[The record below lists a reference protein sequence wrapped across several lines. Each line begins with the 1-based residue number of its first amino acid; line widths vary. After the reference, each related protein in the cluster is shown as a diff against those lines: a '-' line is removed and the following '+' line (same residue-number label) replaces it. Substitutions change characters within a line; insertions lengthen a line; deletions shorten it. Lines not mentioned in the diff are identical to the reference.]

1 MPSPL
6 RLPPLAAAVLAAGL
20 LLGAVPAAA
29 QAPSSPTSGWDATLA
44 AARGKTVFWNAWAGD
59 PRINDYI
66 GWVGGRV
73 RERFGIDLRHV
84 KVTDTADVVSRVL
97 AEKAAGKDRGGSVDL
112 VWINGENFAA
122 MKENGLLYGPFVDR
136 LPNAA
141 LIDTVGKPTTTVD
154 FTIPT
159 EGLEAPWGMAQ
170 FVFVHESEE
179 VADPPRSAAALLDW
193 TERNPGRFTYPSPP
207 DFIGSTFLKQM
218 LVEVTPDP
226 ARLQR
231 PADDGDF
238 DRVTEPLWSFLDRLH
253 PNLAR
258 GGRTFPA
265 TGPALKQMLADGE
278 VAMALS
284 FHPGEASR
292 DIAGGLLPPSV
303 RTFVLERGTI
313 GNTHFVAIP
322 YNANAPEAAM
332 VVADFLL
339 SPEAQIRKQDPAVW
353 GDFTVLDPDRLD
365 PEDRRRFD
373 ALPRG
378 VATLSDGELGT
389 PQLEPHPSW
398 MVRIERQWTKR
409 YGS

>member
-6 RLPPLAAAVLAAGL
+6 RLPLLAAVVAAGL
-20 LLGAVPAAA
+20 NLGAVPAGA
-29 QAPSSPTSGWDATLA
+29 QAPSSPTPDWDATLA

-66 GWVGGRV
+66 GWVGGQV
-73 RERFGIDLRHV
+73 RDRFGIDLRHV

-122 MKENGLLYGPFVDR
+122 MKENGLLHGPFVDR

-141 LIDTVGKPTTTVD
+141 LIDTEGKPTTTVD

-159 EGLEAPWGMAQ
+159 DGMEAPWGMAQ
-170 FVFVHESEE
+170 FVFVHDGDQ
-179 VADPPRSAAALLDW
+179 VAAPPRSAAALLDW
-193 TERNPGRFTYPSPP
+193 TKENPGRFTYPGPP

-218 LVEVTPDP
+218 LVEVAADP
-226 ARLQR
+226 ARLQK
-231 PADDGDF
+231 PADDADF
-238 DRVTEPLWSFLDRLH
+238 DLVTAPLWSFLEQLH

-258 GGRTFPA
+258 GGRSFPA
-265 TGPALKQMLADGE
+265 SGPALKQMLADGE
-278 VAMALS
+278 VAMGLS

-292 DIAGGLLPPSV
+292 DIAGGLLPSSV

-322 YNANAPEAAM
+322 YNANALEAAM

-339 SPEAQIRKQDPAVW
+339 SPEAQLRKQDPGVW
-353 GDFTVLDPDRLD
+353 GDFTVLDLDRLK

-378 VATLSDGELGT
+378 EATLSDEELGT
-389 PQLEPHPSW
+389 PQPEPHPSW
-398 MVRIERQWTKR
+398 MVRIEQQWTKR

>member
-1 MPSPL
+1 MPIRFPL
-6 RLPPLAAAVLAAGL
+6 LAAAVLAAGL
-20 LLGAVPAAA
+20 HLSAVPAGA
-29 QAPSSPTSGWDATLA
+29 QAPSSPAPGWDATLA
-44 AARGKTVFWNAWAGD
+44 AARGKTVYWNAWAGD

-66 GWVGGRV
+66 GWVGGQV
-73 RERFGIDLRHV
+73 RDRFGIDLRHV

-122 MKENGLLYGPFVDR
+122 MKENGLLHGPFVDR
-136 LPNAA
+136 LPNAP
-141 LIDTVGKPTTTVD
+141 LIDTEGKPTTTVD

-159 EGLEAPWGMAQ
+159 DGMEAPWGMAQ
-170 FVFVHESEE
+170 FVFVHDSEE

-193 TERNPGRFTYPSPP
+193 TGENPGRFSYPSPP

-218 LVEVTPDP
+218 LVEVTADP

-231 PADDGDF
+231 PADDADF
-238 DRVTEPLWSFLDRLH
+238 DRVTAPLWSFLDRLH

-258 GGRTFPA
+258 GGRSFPA

-292 DIAGGLLPPSV
+292 DIAGGLLPSSV
-303 RTFVLERGTI
+303 RTFVLDRGTI

-353 GDFTVLDPDRLD
+353 GDFTVLDLDRLD

-378 VATLSDGELGT
+378 AATLSDEELGT

-398 MVRIERQWTKR
+398 MVRIEQQWTKR